1 MPTEPRPLVL
11 ISTGTN
17 VVDLG
22 LRRENVVTG
31 RNYAQAV
38 LAEGGLPLLV
48 ANLDPEIAAA
58 YVARADAL
66 LLSGGADVD
75 PARFGQ
81 PPHPDLGVVDPER
94 DAFELAL
101 YAAAR
106 AAGKPVLGVCR
117 GIQVIN
123 VAEGGSLHQHLPA
136 LGRGVQ
142 HSQADRGGR
151 PHHRVALAAD
161 SRLRA
166 GFGGAEAVFVNTY
179 HHQGLDRLGNGLRA
193 VAHADDGLVEA
204 VEGSSGAWLLGVQ
217 WHPEMS
223 YAAYTDQRA
232 PFRAFLE
239 ACNAAVAA

>member
-1 MPTEPRPLVL
+1 MASAPRPLVL

-17 VVDLG
+17 TVDLG

-38 LAEGGLPLLV
+38 LAEGGLPMFA
-48 ANLDPEIAAA
+48 ANLDPAFAAD
-58 YVARADAL
+58 YVGRADAL
-66 LLSGGADVD
+66 LLSGGAAVD

-142 HSQADRGGR
+142 HSQADKGGR
-151 PHHRVALAAD
+151 PHHRLALAAG

-166 GFGGAEAVFVNTY
+166 GFGGAEAVAVNTY
-179 HHQGLDRLGNGLRA
+179 HHQGIDRLGAGLRA

-204 VEGSSGAWLLGVQ
+204 VEGSAGAWLLGVQ

-223 YAAYTDQRA
+223 YDAYPDQRA

-239 ACNAAVAA
+239 ACRGG